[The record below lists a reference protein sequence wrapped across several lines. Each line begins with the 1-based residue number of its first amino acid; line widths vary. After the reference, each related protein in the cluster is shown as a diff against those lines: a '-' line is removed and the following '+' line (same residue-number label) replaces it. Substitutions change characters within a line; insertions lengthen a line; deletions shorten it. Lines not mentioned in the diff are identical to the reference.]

1 MAGYDELIE
10 RQPTNDPLEIPEEVS
25 SQIIQ
30 DLPRAS
36 AVMAISRRVTMGS
49 RKYRQPVLD
58 VLPDAYWVDGDTG
71 LKQTTSMAWQ
81 NVILTA
87 EPVAALV
94 VVPDEYMQDS
104 AVPIWAQ
111 VRPRL
116 VQAIGK
122 KIDRA
127 TLWGVDKPST
137 WTSAAIVDGAT
148 AAGNTVSGGA
158 GDDLAVDVAQM
169 GRQLAQDG
177 FPLNGFVAAPGFHW
191 RLVAMRTA
199 EGVPIYAAP
208 ANAQPATLFG
218 YPMPEVLNGA
228 WDNSEALLI
237 GGDWEKSIVGVRQDI
252 TFQIFDQAIISDDSG
267 NVVFNAMQQ
276 DSKIMRVVARIAWAV
291 AVPTTSLTDSGYPF
305 SVLLPGEYL
314 GS

>member
-1 MAGYDELIE
+1 MAGYDEIIE
-10 RQPTNDPLEIPEEVS
+10 RQASNDPLEIPEEVS

-30 DLPRAS
+30 DLPRSS
-36 AVMAISRRVTMGS
+36 ATMAISRRVTMGA

-71 LKQTTSMAWQ
+71 LKQTTSMAWT

-87 EPVAALV
+87 EPIAALV
-94 VVPDEYMQDS
+94 VIPDEYMADS

-127 TLWGVDKPST
+127 ILWGVDKPAT
-137 WTSAAIVDGAT
+137 WTSTDISTAAV
-148 AAGNTVSGGA
+148 AAGNTVAGGDGA
-158 GDDLAVDVAQM
+158 DLAVDVAQM
-169 GRQLAQDG
+169 GRQLSQDG
-177 FPLNGFVAAPGFHW
+177 FPLNSFVAAPGFHW
-191 RLVAMRTA
+191 RLVAMRTT
-199 EGVPIYAAP
+199 EGVPIYAPP
-208 ANAQPATLFG
+208 AQAQPGSLFG

-252 TFQIFDQAIISDDSG
+252 TFQIFDQMVITDDDG
-267 NVVFNAMQQ
+267 VVIFNAPQQ
-276 DSKIMRVVARIAWAV
+276 DSKVMRVVARVAWAT

-305 SVLLPGEYL
+305 SILTPGTFL